1 MVDRDIAD
9 RIIITSNKKM
19 TEVITWCLENKD
31 WLQNVTFRAPLEIGV
46 VELREEKVEF
56 TFETKGDL
64 VEIAMYA
71 MEKPNL
77 PPVVVY
83 DYDPAKGETFNIRV
97 AQHLPMEKRKV
108 MMQLLSLDN
117 SHLKE
122 ALKYHA
128 LMCFMTFFH
137 EKVSV
142 NEIGKRT
149 KKEAK
154 QLRKN
159 PEMPLPLIRREY
171 VIENMEVDAEDHL
184 AEKPGE
190 KRSYTKPDHEVS
202 VRGFL
207 RHYKSGKDVWIR
219 PHNRYKEKNK
229 KKTKK
234 YQL

>member
-83 DYDPAKGETFNIRV
+83 DYDPAKGETF
-97 AQHLPMEKRKV
+97 E
-108 MMQLLSLDN
+108 
-117 SHLKE
+117 
-122 ALKYHA
+122 

-142 NEIGKRT
+142 NEI
-149 KKEAK
+149 
-154 QLRKN
+154 
-159 PEMPLPLIRREY
+159 
-171 VIENMEVDAEDHL
+171 
-184 AEKPGE
+184 
-190 KRSYTKPDHEVS
+190 
-202 VRGFL
+202 
-207 RHYKSGKDVWIR
+207 
-219 PHNRYKEKNK
+219 
-229 KKTKK
+229 
-234 YQL
+234 